1 MSPTGLESILQPG
14 DDDPV
19 TGAAVL
25 VVILAVVVGRGAWKK
40 PNAGARLAA
49 LLGLIIAVWLI
60 FAVASPVGG
69 EMVAVDAAKGI
80 GALAVGI
87 GNIPATF

>member
-1 MSPTGLESILQPG
+1 M
-14 DDDPV
+14 

-25 VVILAVVVGRGAWKK
+25 VVLFTIWVGKSAWKK

-49 LLGLIIAVWLI
+49 LLGLIIGLWLI
-60 FAVASPVGG
+60 FAMASPVGG
-69 EMVAVDAAKGI
+69 ETVAVDAAKGI

-87 GNIPATF
+87 GKVLATF